1 MTIKYYFGPCSKEYW
16 INISNQEN
24 RNKINIYV
32 PESIDWN
39 FYTYISN
46 IEIQI

>member
-1 MTIKYYFGPCSKEYW
+1 MGLKGEENWVKMTEKYNNLGPCSKEYW

-32 PESIDWN
+32 PESID
-39 FYTYISN
+39 
-46 IEIQI
+46 